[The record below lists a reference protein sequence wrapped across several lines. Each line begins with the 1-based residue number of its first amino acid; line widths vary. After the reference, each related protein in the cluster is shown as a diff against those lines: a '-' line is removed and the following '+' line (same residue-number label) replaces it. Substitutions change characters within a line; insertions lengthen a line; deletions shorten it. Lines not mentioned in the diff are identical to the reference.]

1 MKRLLALFV
10 MLLFAGAAF
19 AYTLEYTQDTI
30 RVPVSGMRQT
40 HVKISSDSDDSFL
53 VSPADAKTWVTTDK
67 TIVSVGRGG
76 SENFTVFFSP
86 SSSVPQGLHKISFD
100 VESRGTKE
108 RKRADLYAFV
118 YKSEGIETE
127 GVFLTGDLIP
137 SGTVSVRFSLRNIG
151 DVKVQ
156 NINVKTSAYSPEGK
170 IYESSDVLNLEPE
183 DVKTLEK
190 SFQLKENAPPG
201 DYSISIKVTQ
211 LEAVLSDTTEKFV
224 VARKAVLKD
233 MTTTNI
239 NLLKKEKVFLFKN
252 VGNDVSEPLLLTEK
266 ITKFD
271 SNFFK
276 GDPPERTEGDTYVWT
291 LPPVA
296 PGGLASIKYS
306 LDYSPLFYTLIVIFG
321 LLWLYLTRF
330 RTLRVS
336 KYILQKKHIREG
348 EEFTVGVEV
357 KNYSGK
363 SVDSA
368 EVYDF
373 VPTIFQMKDTEGPK
387 PLRKKSESGIELKW
401 AVSNLRP
408 NEERVLTYKI
418 IPVVELSGTINLPQ
432 ASVVFAANN
441 KETENFSNTPAVGL
455 EMQGEEK
462 QLHQKIHGHIKKLMG
477 KGNSS

>member
-1 MKRLLALFV
+1 MKKLLALFV

-40 HVKISSDSDDSFL
+40 DVRISSDSDDSFIL
-53 VSPADAKTWVTTDK
+53 SPADAKTWVTTDK
-67 TIVSVGRGG
+67 TIVPVSKGK
-76 SENFTVFFSP
+76 SSNFTVFISP
-86 SSSVPQGLHKISFD
+86 TLNVPGGLHKISFD
-100 VESRGTKE
+100 VESRSTKE

-127 GVFLTGDLIP
+127 GVFLAGDLIP

-156 NINVKTSAYSPEGK
+156 NINVKTTAYSPEGK
-170 IYESSDVLNLEPE
+170 IYEVSDTMNLDPQ
-183 DVKTLEK
+183 DTKTLEK
-190 SFQLKENAPPG
+190 SFSLKENAPPG
-201 DYSISIKVTQ
+201 EYSINIKVTQ
-211 LEAVLSDTTEKFV
+211 LETVLGDTTEKFV
-224 VARKAVLKD
+224 VAKKAVLKD
-233 MTTTNI
+233 LTTTKI

-252 VGNDVSEPLLLTEK
+252 VGNDVSEPLLLAEK

-276 GDPPERTEGDTYVWT
+276 GDSPERTEGDTYVWT
-291 LPPVA
+291 LPSVA

-330 RTLRVS
+330 RTLKVS

-357 KNYSGK
+357 KNYSG
-363 SVDSA
+363 SSIESA

-387 PLRKKSESGIELKW
+387 PVRKKSESGIELKW
-401 AVSNLRP
+401 TVSNLKH

-432 ASVVFAANN
+432 ASVVFSLKN
-441 KETENFSNTPAVGL
+441 KEIENFSNTPAVGL
-455 EMQGEEK
+455 EIHDEEK
-462 QLHQKIHGHIKKLMG
+462 HLHQKIHGHIRRMMG
-477 KGNSS
+477 K